1 MHRSSLSTV
10 PGQAIRS
17 QASGLGVRGQPARE
31 HGIVNRGPH
40 PLSSVME
47 CHIQWEQ
54 HTIDSDAR
62 LKPDDG
68 AVMIALPYVSRN
80 DVERSNISKDA

>member
-1 MHRSSLSTV
+1 
-10 PGQAIRS
+10 
-17 QASGLGVRGQPARE
+17 
-31 HGIVNRGPH
+31 
-40 PLSSVME
+40 ME